1 VPELDEK
8 ALAAMLATD
17 DAKAAGVIYMLRSL
31 SEHPDIKAVPNL
43 YKIGLARRSIESRIQ
58 NAAKKRPISRR
69 AGDHL
74 PVLQCESAEAGE
86 PAAPLL

>member
-1 VPELDEK
+1 MPELDEK

-58 NAAKKRPISRR
+58 NAANEPTYLPSRWC
-69 AGDHL
+69 
-74 PVLQCESAEAGE
+74 PPSSATM
-86 PAAPLL
+86 